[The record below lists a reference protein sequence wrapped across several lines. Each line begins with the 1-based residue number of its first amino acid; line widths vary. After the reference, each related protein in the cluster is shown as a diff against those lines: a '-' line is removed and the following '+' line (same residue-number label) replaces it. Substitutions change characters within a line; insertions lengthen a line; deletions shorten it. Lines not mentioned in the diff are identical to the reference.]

1 MSNSQHRNEPIAI
14 IGSGCRFPGGSNS
27 ASTLWELLKNPKD
40 VSQGIGSGGRFNQK
54 QFYHSEAG
62 HTGTTN
68 TERAYLLSENV
79 RNFDAKFFSIPP
91 GEAEAIDPQQRI
103 LLEAV
108 YEAVESAGLTI
119 NGLSG
124 SDTSCYVGIM
134 CQDFFVL
141 QAQDL
146 LSVPKV
152 CSDGHCCQQCFKSRL
167 LLFRLAWPFHDHRYC
182 MFFKYGVCE
191 RGSPG
196 SPERYQSRCHSLW
209 HKLAPLP
216 IHVCSVEQCRHGIPD
231 RPLSHVG

>member
-103 LLEAV
+103 LLEVV

-124 SDTSCYVGIM
+124 SDTSCYVGSCARTFSCSRRRTSYRFRSM
-134 CQDFFVL
+134 QRRALLPAML
-141 QAQDL
+141 QVA
-146 LSVPKV
+146 
-152 CSDGHCCQQCFKSRL
+152 
-167 LLFRLAWPFHDHRYC
+167 
-182 MFFKYGVCE
+182 
-191 RGSPG
+191 SPTFSIG
-196 SPERYQSRCHSLW
+196 M
-209 HKLAPLP
+209 ALP
-216 IHVCSVEQCRHGIPD
+216 
-231 RPLSHVG
+231 